1 MFARVGIFQSTPERV
16 DDDEARQAREQ
27 MLQTLQ
33 GLPGFAGLYVLGDRQ
48 TGKTIGISLWETEAG
63 LDAWEQMRGGIV
75 RNQAAAAGHTEQKV
89 PAMRWCSTPRP
100 TELPDRHSWVL
111 LSRGFA
117 RN

>member
-48 TGKTIGISLWETEAG
+48 TGKPIGISLWETEAR

-75 RNQAAAAGHTEQKV
+75 RNQAAAAGHIEQEGARYEV
-89 PAMRWCSTPRP
+89 VFNSQT
-100 TELPDRHSWVL
+100 DRTSRQAL
-111 LSRGFA
+111 LGASQ
-117 RN
+117 